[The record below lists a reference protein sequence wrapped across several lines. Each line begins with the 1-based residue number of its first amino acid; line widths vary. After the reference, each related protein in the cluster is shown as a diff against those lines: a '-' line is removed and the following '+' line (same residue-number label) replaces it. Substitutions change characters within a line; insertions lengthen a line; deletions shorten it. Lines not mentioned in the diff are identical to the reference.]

1 MKPFRKF
8 IDIDVM
14 LRGRFVHTFR
24 ISALLADSIDSN
36 GIPTFS
42 ISTIQELIENR
53 LPSLKGKP
61 YNICF

>member
-1 MKPFRKF
+1 MRPFRNF

-14 LRGRFVHTFR
+14 LRGQFVHTFR
-24 ISALLADSIDSN
+24 ISTLLADSIDSK

-42 ISTIQELIENR
+42 ISTLQEQIESR